1 MASLL
6 AILRAGRGDI
16 GPKNGGWVR
25 IAWVAASLAVGLAAR
40 GAQASEALGSQV
52 APALAGSARPEAA
65 PSPTEQ
71 FPAALMPPY
80 PDAADPVAL
89 GRWFGQTTHL
99 PAKSILAIT
108 DNAIFAAF
116 PQHTSGQFWT
126 VDVRLE
132 SITAQSTAKLGGRSI
147 RLRLNVR
154 CDNNTVR
161 LNFLDAYPGADLT
174 GAPTHRAPPNDW
186 ALPKPNSYVADAV
199 RLVCDKTF
207 QGPFATIAAAAHE
220 PKAAPKPAAKPAL
233 PAVTTDVVPALRA
246 REPLTGGHAV
256 QIGAYSSPGL
266 SEGAWQA
273 LKAVLPDKIGG
284 LSNATTR
291 VEVGGHTFYR
301 AIVQGFPTSAA
312 ASAFCEAVRASGRA
326 CFVVVGARP

>member
-1 MASLL
+1 
-6 AILRAGRGDI
+6 
-16 GPKNGGWVR
+16 
-25 IAWVAASLAVGLAAR
+25 
-40 GAQASEALGSQV
+40 
-52 APALAGSARPEAA
+52 
-65 PSPTEQ
+65 
-71 FPAALMPPY
+71 MPPY

-174 GAPTHRAPPNDW
+174 GAPIHRAPPNDW

-220 PKAAPKPAAKPAL
+220 PKAAPPKPVAKPEP
-233 PAVTTDVVPALRA
+233 PAVSTDRAPALRP
-246 REPLTGGHAV
+246 REPLAGGHAV
-256 QIGAYSSPGL
+256 QIGAYSSAAL

-273 LKAVLPDKIGG
+273 LKAAVPDKTTG

-312 ASAFCEAVRASGRA
+312 ASAFCDTLRASGRA
-326 CFVVVGARP
+326 CFVVVGAKP